1 MPNIPPIERR
11 QRIDRRRAGRRARK
25 IMVKP
30 ASTETIAERLGAA
43 ITEHRLP
50 PGTRLVEESLGDVFG
65 VSRTKVR
72 QALFQL
78 ARAKLV
84 TIATGRGACVARPGV
99 QEAREIFEARRVIE
113 RALAWRF
120 TQVASE
126 AQITRLR
133 EHVGREREA
142 LEAGDSGTGT
152 RLSGEFHLLIAEMS
166 GNSVL
171 AELLRELVSRTS
183 LIIVLYGSTLPASC
197 SADEHEELLAKIEN
211 RDAEGALRLM
221 AHHLDHIERGL
232 NLREEEQPTVD
243 LRTALA
249 EK

>member
-1 MPNIPPIERR
+1 MNTPPPIERR
-11 QRIDRRRAGRRARK
+11 QTDRRRAGRRARK
-25 IMVKP
+25 PMAKP
-30 ASTETIAERLGAA
+30 ASTEIIAARLGTA

-50 PGTRLVEESLGDVFG
+50 PGTRLVEESLGNVFG

-84 TIATGRGACVARPGV
+84 TMESGRGACVARPGV

-120 TQVASE
+120 TQVAS
-126 AQITRLR
+126 ATQLKRLGA
-133 EHVGREREA
+133 HIDKERAA
-142 LEAGDSGTGT
+142 LAAGDTGAGT

-171 AELLRELVSRTS
+171 TELLRELVSRTS

-197 SADEHEELLAKIEN
+197 SADEHAELLAKISA

-243 LRTALA
+243 LRAALA

>member
-1 MPNIPPIERR
+1 MTDTPPVERRRIERL
-11 QRIDRRRAGRRARK
+11 RAGRRARK
-25 IMVKP
+25 VATKP
-30 ASTETIAERLGAA
+30 ATTETIAERLGAA

-50 PGTRLVEESLGDVFG
+50 PGTRLVEESLGEVFG

-84 TIATGRGACVARPGV
+84 TMASGRGACVARPGV
-99 QEAREIFEARRVIE
+99 REAREIFEARRVIE

-120 TQVASE
+120 TQVASA
-126 AQITRLR
+126 AQIARLR
-133 EHVGREREA
+133 EHIEKERTA
-142 LEAGDSGTGT
+142 LAAGDSGAGT
-152 RLSGEFHLLIAEMS
+152 RLSGEFHLLIADMS

-197 SADEHEELLAKIEN
+197 SADEHAELLAKIEG

-243 LRTALA
+243 LRAALA

>member
-1 MPNIPPIERR
+1 MTVAELSQRR
-11 QRIDRRRAGRRARK
+11 RNEGRGAVFRQRRAGG
-25 IMVKP
+25 KP
-30 ASTETIAERLGAA
+30 ATTELIAARLAAA

-84 TIATGRGACVARPGV
+84 TLAAGRGACVARPGV
-99 QEAREIFEARRVIE
+99 QEAREIFEARRIIE
-113 RALAWRF
+113 RALVWRF
-120 TQVASE
+120 TQVAAAASIE
-126 AQITRLR
+126 RLR
-133 EHVGREREA
+133 AHIA
-142 LEAGDSGTGT
+142 LERAALAAGDGRSGT
-152 RLSGEFHLLIAEMS
+152 RLSGEFHLLIAQLS

-197 SADEHEELLAKIEN
+197 SADEHSDLLSKIEQ

-221 AHHLDHIERGL
+221 AHHLEHIEHGL
-232 NLREEEQPTVD
+232 NLREKEQPTVD
-243 LRTALA
+243 LYSALA
-249 EK
+249 QT

>member
-1 MPNIPPIERR
+1 MTDSAPLERR
-11 QRIDRRRAGRRARK
+11 RIERRRAGRRARRVA
-25 IMVKP
+25 VKP
-30 ASTETIAERLGAA
+30 ATTETITARLSAA

-50 PGTRLVEESLGDVFG
+50 PGTRLVEESLGGVFG

-84 TIATGRGACVARPGV
+84 TMASGRGACVARPGV

-113 RALAWRF
+113 RALVWRF

-126 AQITRLR
+126 AHFARLR
-133 EHVGREREA
+133 GHIDKERAA
-142 LEAGDSGTGT
+142 LAAGDTRNGT
-152 RLSGEFHLLIAEMS
+152 RLSGEFHQLIAELS
-166 GNSVL
+166 GNTVL

-197 SADEHEELLAKIEN
+197 SSDEHAELLAKIES
-211 RDAEGALRLM
+211 RDAEGALRMM

-249 EK
+249 ES